1 MALQIAEA
9 LTTREGSELSSFYLR
24 LEPLACVSGTCI
36 DVEYYHHSSK
46 ALFQAGASTVR
57 YNGKQSFAYNRATDG
72 SDVQQFAHDSLLTYL
87 TTSQGVDVEGEAI
100 PPQYNDVTIV
110 DL

>member
-1 MALQIAEA
+1 MALQVAEA

-24 LEPLACVSGTCI
+24 LEPIVCLSGTCI
-36 DVEYYHHSSK
+36 DVEYSHFKSK
-46 ALFQAGASTVR
+46 AVFTEGASTVR

-72 SDVQQFAHDSLLTYL
+72 SDVQQFAHDKLVEYL
-87 TTSQGVDVEGEAI
+87 TTSQGVDVEGEVI